1 MELSALSRGIISKDH
16 SDFYCLNCLHSFAT
30 ENKREYHK
38 KVYESK
44 DICDVIM
51 LSEDTKIYI
60 INIKNLKKHHL
71 LFMQILNF

>member
-38 KVYESK
+38 KVYKSK